1 VFHVTFSSINRISHI
16 LRGISEGF
24 RRNNCLVTDN
34 NQHNKKNLFVIIV
47 LKVPGHS
54 KYGHSTKFP
63 VRSRVKYAIL
73 QIKSPDHNVDEIKM
87 AREDGTW
94 GDVTDAD
101 AGVAGL
107 DDSLQLQ
114 ASFFPFSQSEKKTDS
129 GWQSRENRRVTRV
142 LPKLATCSI
151 QRRNK
156 FKTYIFKPHG
166 KEKATNDELAL
177 VVCVL
182 RVRVLQVLQSL
193 FY

>member
-1 VFHVTFSSINRISHI
+1 MVTFGIRKSFLTFESFTYNQASSSSLMYWSLCPAISSLSDLVYLFI
-16 LRGISEGF
+16 LSG
-24 RRNNCLVTDN
+24 VTY
-34 NQHNKKNLFVIIV
+34 LFVIIV

-54 KYGHSTKFP
+54 KCGHSTKFP

-87 AREDGTW
+87 GREDGTW

-114 ASFFPFSQSEKKTDS
+114 ASFFPFPQSEKKTDS

-142 LPKLATCSI
+142 LPKLATCLI

-156 FKTYIFKPHG
+156 I
-166 KEKATNDELAL
+166 
-177 VVCVL
+177 
-182 RVRVLQVLQSL
+182 
-193 FY
+193 